1 MKMMCC
7 EGEPEHRKCFRLIVH
22 TACGKRA
29 WTGYVRNVGE
39 RKVDQQQA
47 QSTPG
52 LERHCRISAP
62 AWLSHPQRI
71 RYDRSFAARRCRICS
86 EADTASTADRH
97 TMKRRTPVRR
107 RTSPTRCSYRMGT
120 IVGCDISSVTRRS
133 GLSSKMR
140 GSGNIGSNLVDRR
153 TSVGLRPCAGQ
164 YFDLYCQPM
173 SDTLPFSEVK
183 AHLSE
188 LADRVERQHDRILV
202 TRNGRPSFV
211 LLSPDDLESLEETL
225 DILKDDE
232 LMASL
237 RRSRSDAEQGKRLR
251 LQDHV

>member
-1 MKMMCC
+1 MIGFPC
-7 EGEPEHRKCFRLIVH
+7 HKCIWPAP
-22 TACGKRA
+22 TALQQG
-29 WTGYVRNVGE
+29 GSVGE
-39 RKVDQQQA
+39 FGA
-47 QSTPG
+47 G
-52 LERHCRISAP
+52 
-62 AWLSHPQRI
+62 
-71 RYDRSFAARRCRICS
+71 DRSCDSGRL
-86 EADTASTADRH
+86 
-97 TMKRRTPVRR
+97 RR
-107 RTSPTRCSYRMGT
+107 REMC
-120 IVGCDISSVTRRS
+120 RS
-133 GLSSKMR
+133 RSTDVVRVKILTHT
-140 GSGNIGSNLVDRR
+140 V
-153 TSVGLRPCAGQ
+153 A
-164 YFDLYCQPM
+164 M

-232 LMASL
+232 LMESL